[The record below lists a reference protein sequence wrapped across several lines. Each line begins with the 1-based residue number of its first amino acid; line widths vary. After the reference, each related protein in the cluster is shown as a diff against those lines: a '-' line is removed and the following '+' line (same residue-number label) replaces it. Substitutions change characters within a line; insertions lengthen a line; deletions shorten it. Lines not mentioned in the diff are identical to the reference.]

1 MPIFFL
7 VFQRFIITMAIIIYF
22 SLLLLTFIQLFN
34 NIIHPIYNFILF
46 LANNFHSNNYAIRII
61 IIFPYSHDHLLYSL
75 INLLQFPHQ
84 SQVLLNQLISIYFLL
99 YKHIVYFVLY
109 LFLCRINMWIPYLP

>member
-7 VFQRFIITMAIIIYF
+7 VFHRLIITMAITIYF
-22 SLLLLTFIQLFN
+22 SLFLLTFIQLFN

-61 IIFPYSHDHLLYSL
+61 IIFPYSPDHLLYSL